1 VPILIKPSQTF
12 DAVLGMASQHELPEF
27 AFPTHADSTTYYMPS
42 PLFRIFLGEEGDMVS
57 TLPEPYSISHFIV
70 HDNLTDVL
78 CLFEI
83 NRKECAKYLFM
94 VQYSYVIGTFS
105 DSSVPTA
112 LAPVKG
118 EEAEAEVQL
127 SSGAG
132 WSVDQLMAEVI
143 FTEMFRLPKPEFK
156 TAYYSSLLVEI
167 CKSFPDSFP
176 TALAKAISKLY
187 ERLPSMDVEC
197 AYRFWTWLSH
207 HLSNFGYLWN
217 WSEW

>member
-1 VPILIKPSQTF
+1 
-12 DAVLGMASQHELPEF
+12 
-27 AFPTHADSTTYYMPS
+27 
-42 PLFRIFLGEEGDMVS
+42 
-57 TLPEPYSISHFIV
+57 
-70 HDNLTDVL
+70 
-78 CLFEI
+78 
-83 NRKECAKYLFM
+83 
-94 VQYSYVIGTFS
+94 
-105 DSSVPTA
+105 
-112 LAPVKG
+112 
-118 EEAEAEVQL
+118 
-127 SSGAG
+127 
-132 WSVDQLMAEVI
+132 MAEVI